1 MTNTLEIKISDDVKM
16 AMRSK
21 NSELLATLR
30 LLQAAIKQRYIDE
43 RSATNPIVSLDDN
56 AIVTILDKMI
66 KQRQDSIAA
75 FAKAQRQDLLQ
86 KEQAEMLILQ
96 SYLPKRLEPDEIERI
111 VQSIAQNIGA
121 KTPAD
126 MGKLMTAAK
135 NELNGKAQMSIVS
148 TVVKKILSQ

>member
-56 AIVTILDKMI
+56 AIVAILDKMI

-96 SYLPKRLEPDEIERI
+96 SYLPKRLDPDEIERI